1 MQTHFLREKPKI
13 VISPRYQQVISLH
26 VLKNL
31 LKQVK
36 VQVPLL
42 LGVHGPSGEGKTFQL
57 EYILRNMGVK
67 RYLISGGQ
75 LESEEA
81 GESAHIVR
89 STYLKAGEA
98 IRSGEYSATVV
109 LINDIDTGLSPS
121 GGADYT
127 PHQKAVFGELMHL
140 VDYPTNVEGKDT
152 ERVPVIITGND
163 FTKLYEPLMR
173 AGRMTAF
180 EWIPN
185 MEERVEILTNIY
197 PELSDEQCT
206 RMILDLNRA
215 VEQYLPASMKVLPVA
230 FFAHLR
236 SSLLDED
243 LWEIIKTDG
252 LENTIINIL
261 KGDEPDLTYGI
272 TFDRI
277 FNKGVELAK
286 SGRLVNHLRPNA
298 NG

>member
-1 MQTHFLREKPKI
+1 MQTHFLRERPKI
-13 VISPRYQQVISLH
+13 VISPRYRQVISLH

-89 STYLKAGEA
+89 STYLRAGDA

-180 EWIPN
+180 EWIPT

-197 PELSDEQCT
+197 PELSDEECT
-206 RMILDLNRA
+206 HLILDLNQA
-215 VEQYLPASMKVLPVA
+215 VEAYLPTSMKVLPVA

-243 LWEIIKTDG
+243 LWEVIQMDG

-272 TFDRI
+272 TYDRI

>member
-1 MQTHFLREKPKI
+1 MQTHFLRERPKI
-13 VISPRYQQVISLH
+13 VISPRYRQVISLH

-89 STYLKAGEA
+89 STYIRAGEA

-197 PELSDEQCT
+197 PELSDEECT
-206 RMILDLNRA
+206 RLILDLNRA
-215 VEQYLPASMKVLPVA
+215 VEAYLPVSMKVLPVA

-243 LWEIIKTDG
+243 LWEVIQMDG

-272 TFDRI
+272 TYDRI

>member
-1 MQTHFLREKPKI
+1 MQTHFLRERPKI
-13 VISPRYQQVISLH
+13 VISPRYRQVISLH
-26 VLKNL
+26 VLKNM

-89 STYLKAGEA
+89 STYLKAGDA
-98 IRSGEYSATVV
+98 IRSGEYSATVM

-197 PELSDEQCT
+197 PELSDEECT
-206 RMILDLNRA
+206 RLILELNRA
-215 VEQYLPASMKVLPVA
+215 CEAYLPASMKVLPVA

-243 LWEIIKTDG
+243 LWEVIQMDG

-261 KGDEPDLTYGI
+261 KGEEPDLTYGI
-272 TFDRI
+272 TYDRI

>member
-1 MQTHFLREKPKI
+1 MQTHFLRERPKI
-13 VISPRYQQVISLH
+13 VISPRYRQVISLH

-89 STYLKAGEA
+89 STYLRAGEA

-197 PELSDEQCT
+197 PELSDEECT
-206 RMILDLNRA
+206 RLILDLNRA
-215 VEQYLPASMKVLPVA
+215 VEAYLPVSMKVLPVA

-243 LWEIIKTDG
+243 LWEVIQMDG

-272 TFDRI
+272 TYDRI

>member
-42 LGVHGPSGEGKTFQL
+42 LGIHGPSGEGKTFQL

-152 ERVPVIITGND
+152 VRVPVIITGND

-206 RMILDLNRA
+206 RLILDLNRA
-215 VEQYLPASMKVLPVA
+215 VEQYLPVSMKVLPVA

-243 LWEIIKTDG
+243 LWEIIEMDG